1 MQARGRE
8 ETANEAAPLR
18 RRCLRRS
25 WLLTQDEETSDVRAF
40 PALAW
45 DRGQR
50 DVINAPA
57 ASTNALRALSKSRD
71 ATRRE
76 VVRANEVR
84 GRVYRRNMPI
94 DRVLSVK
101 RLHRL
106 YTSFG
111 RWRAAPHSILP
122 VDLFAAA
129 SRTPRGASSYP
140 RALLRPHIAKVRS
153 VADPAR
159 ASDRVPP
166 RPGALRVSRDAPG
179 AGSGAP
185 RWLLPSRFSA
195 RPERRL
201 TRPSRS
207 ASTGS
212 IHTL

>member
-25 WLLTQDEETSDVRAF
+25 WLLTQDEETSDARAF

-50 DVINAPA
+50 DVINARA
-57 ASTNALRALSKSRD
+57 ASTNALRALSRSRHV
-71 ATRRE
+71 TRRE

-84 GRVYRRNMPI
+84 GRVYGRDMPI
-94 DRVLSVK
+94 ERVLSVK
-101 RLHRL
+101 RLSDTSLADGARHLTAFCPSTFSLQHRA
-106 YTSFG
+106 
-111 RWRAAPHSILP
+111 RQE
-122 VDLFAAA
+122 V
-129 SRTPRGASSYP
+129 ASSDR

-153 VADPAR
+153 VTDPAR

-201 TRPSRS
+201 TRLSRS

>member
-94 DRVLSVK
+94 ERVLSVK
-101 RLHRL
+101 RPNTSLADGARHLTAFCPSTFSLQHRA
-106 YTSFG
+106 
-111 RWRAAPHSILP
+111 RQE
-122 VDLFAAA
+122 V
-129 SRTPRGASSYP
+129 ASSYP

>member
-94 DRVLSVK
+94 ERVLSVK
-101 RLHRL
+101 RPNTSLADGARRL
-106 YTSFG
+106 TAFCPSTFSLSIAHAKRSRRATHEPFYVRTSP
-111 RWRAAPHSILP
+111 RYVAWPTLRAPPTASPRAPAP
-122 VDLFAAA
+122 CA
-129 SRTPRGASSYP
+129 SRATRREPG
-140 RALLRPHIAKVRS
+140 
-153 VADPAR
+153 PAR
-159 ASDRVPP
+159 RDGSFH
-166 RPGALRVSRDAPG
+166 RVSRHDPNA
-179 AGSGAP
+179 A
-185 RWLLPSRFSA
+185 
-195 RPERRL
+195 
-201 TRPSRS
+201 
-207 ASTGS
+207 
-212 IHTL
+212 

>member
-1 MQARGRE
+1 M
-8 ETANEAAPLR
+8 
-18 RRCLRRS
+18 
-25 WLLTQDEETSDVRAF
+25 RAF

-129 SRTPRGASSYP
+129 SRTPRG
-140 RALLRPHIAKVRS
+140 
-153 VADPAR
+153 
-159 ASDRVPP
+159 RVE
-166 RPGALRVSRDAPG
+166 
-179 AGSGAP
+179 
-185 RWLLPSRFSA
+185 LPTSPFTSA
-195 RPERRL
+195 HRQG
-201 TRPSRS
+201 T
-207 ASTGS
+207 
-212 IHTL
+212 

>member
-50 DVINAPA
+50 DVINARA

-94 DRVLSVK
+94 ERVLSVK
-101 RLHRL
+101 RLQTSLADGARRLTAFCPSTFSLQHRA
-106 YTSFG
+106 
-111 RWRAAPHSILP
+111 RQE
-122 VDLFAAA
+122 V
-129 SRTPRGASSYP
+129 ASSYP

>member
-50 DVINAPA
+50 DVINARA

-94 DRVLSVK
+94 ERVLSVK
-101 RLHRL
+101 QSTSLADGARHLTAFCPSTFSLQHRA
-106 YTSFG
+106 
-111 RWRAAPHSILP
+111 RQE
-122 VDLFAAA
+122 V
-129 SRTPRGASSYP
+129 ASSYP

>member
-94 DRVLSVK
+94 ERVLSVK
-101 RLHRL
+101 RLQAIH
-106 YTSFG
+106 FF
-111 RWRAAPHSILP
+111 WPMA
-122 VDLFAAA
+122 
-129 SRTPRGASSYP
+129 RGASQHSARRPFRCSIAHAKRSRRATHEPFYVRTSPRYVAWPTLRAPPTASP
-140 RALLRPHIAKVRS
+140 RAPAPCASRATRREPG
-153 VADPAR
+153 PAR
-159 ASDRVPP
+159 RDGSFH
-166 RPGALRVSRDAPG
+166 RVSRHDPNA
-179 AGSGAP
+179 A
-185 RWLLPSRFSA
+185 
-195 RPERRL
+195 
-201 TRPSRS
+201 
-207 ASTGS
+207 
-212 IHTL
+212 

>member
-94 DRVLSVK
+94 ERVLSVK
-101 RLHRL
+101 RLQTSLADGARRLTAFCPSTFSLQHRA
-106 YTSFG
+106 
-111 RWRAAPHSILP
+111 RQE
-122 VDLFAAA
+122 V
-129 SRTPRGASSYP
+129 ASSYP

-201 TRPSRS
+201 TRLSRS